1 MKRALLSGLLCAGMA
16 IGVAAGAAEKPVTA
30 QRLKALGFVKYR
42 QWWVLPARRD
52 QLLRDLPALRLR
64 NRLLD
69 SLRVVVDGRFA
80 DIVPERGAAAV
91 PLSVGS
97 HKVQLTTRRR
107 QGRTYPIEV
116 QPGYDPQMEV
126 FRTGDAPSVLPA
138 LGRAGK
144 RRRRVVEG
152 DDYRIRLRDNKPE
165 EGTLRKVR
173 TRRGNWILGLR
184 GREIGYDKRTWSLT
198 SGYLYTNDGP
208 TLCVSDRL
216 GTYFINGP
224 RIDRTL
230 IQAAARHLDLS
241 RLPGLPRV
249 VQRMGAL
256 GDPTFVPVILECM
269 DHQQAWV
276 RSIAAKVLGEI
287 APPQALDR
295 LRRFGHIEKDEN
307 VRRRIDEAISK
318 LEARARA
325 KKESEAF
332 WAADERRRMAI
343 LDLLR
348 KNPRDVPLA
357 FLKRLLDQATHPAHR
372 EVAAKL
378 LGERRAS
385 PAVVELLAKAAADGE
400 PTVRAFAIASLA
412 KLQALE
418 ALPVIARRLEDKDAR
433 VRAAAGEALGELG
446 VADAIPALIARL
458 EDEDKWARYAAAVA
472 LERIFGVR
480 HPVRP
485 DAGPAERAK
494 TLEHWRAWWEGRKGE
509 PPKAGPPGSK
519 AGKVADKPSA
529 AKPRPPAQKGPE
541 RSPEEKAIP
550 L

>member
-1 MKRALLSGLLCAGMA
+1 MKRALVYAVLCA
-16 IGVAAGAAEKPVTA
+16 AAAFGAEAPPAK
-30 QRLKALGFVKYR
+30 KALAPATPERFKTLGFVKYR
-42 QWWVLPARRD
+42 RWWVLPARRD

-64 NRLLD
+64 NRLLVP
-69 SLRVVVDGRFA
+69 LRVVVDGRFA

-97 HKVQLTTRRR
+97 HEVQLTTRRR
-107 QGRTYPIEV
+107 EGKTYPVEV
-116 QPGYDPQMEV
+116 RPGYDPQIEV

-138 LGRAGK
+138 LGRAGR

-198 SGYLYTNDGP
+198 SGYLYTKDGP

-216 GTYFINGP
+216 GTYFLNDA

-230 IQAAARHLDLS
+230 ILAAAQRLKLDQ
-241 RLPGLPRV
+241 LPGLIEIVRRV
-249 VQRMGAL
+249 EAL
-256 GDPTFVPVILECM
+256 GDVTLVRLLFECM
-269 DHQQAWV
+269 GHKQIWV
-276 RSIAAKVLGEI
+276 RRSAAKALGEI
-287 APPQALDR
+287 APSQARDR
-295 LRRFGHIEKDEN
+295 LRRLGLIEKDQR
-307 VRRRIDEAISK
+307 VRRAIDEALAK
-318 LEARARA
+318 LDARARA

-332 WAADERRRMAI
+332 WTADERRRMAI

-348 KNPRDVPLA
+348 KSPRDVPFA
-357 FLKRLLDQATHPAHR
+357 FLKRLLDRATHPAHR
-372 EVAAKL
+372 EVAVKL

-385 PAVVELLAKAAADGE
+385 PAVVELLAKAVADGE

-412 KLQALE
+412 KLHALE

-433 VRAAAGEALGELG
+433 VRAAAGETLGELG

-458 EDEDKWARYAAAVA
+458 RGQVGLVRRRRRPRADLRRAAPGAT
-472 LERIFGVR
+472 RR
-480 HPVRP
+480 RP
-485 DAGPAERAK
+485 GGTREGP
-494 TLEHWRAWWEGRKGE
+494 
-509 PPKAGPPGSK
+509 
-519 AGKVADKPSA
+519 
-529 AKPRPPAQKGPE
+529 
-541 RSPEEKAIP
+541 
-550 L
+550 